1 MGVIKALYAL
11 SFMALELIFRLCHQK
26 PSVLLALFATLL
38 TTSVIPVLTLL
49 YGDAKESPLK
59 QSLLLVL
66 DSFLLLVKI
75 DGQQFVII
83 NNNIYTHTHTHT
95 PQRPHNIHNLNS
107 VNVLQIFHFWNHF
120 WLWSVYKSKKH
131 PMLGVFFLTY
141 SQKCIQYCVVIKWCP
156 LLQCSGLVNWD
167 RYWGRKACS
176 SWVSSL
182 WSMLALT
189 VYSNRNF
196 GAEISQHVAQT
207 SLLSTLTIFF
217 FDH

>member
-1 MGVIKALYAL
+1 M
-11 SFMALELIFRLCHQK
+11 
-26 PSVLLALFATLL
+26 
-38 TTSVIPVLTLL
+38 
-49 YGDAKESPLK
+49 
-59 QSLLLVL
+59 L

-83 NNNIYTHTHTHT
+83 NNNNICIYTHTHIHTHHRDRT
-95 PQRPHNIHNLNS
+95 TSIISTL
-107 VNVLQIFHFWNHF
+107 LTFYKFFIFEITFD
-120 WLWSVYKSKKH
+120 WSVYKSKKH
-131 PMLGVFFLTY
+131 QMLGVFFLTY

-189 VYSNRNF
+189 VLKDYQFIQIGTLVLKLANML
-196 GAEISQHVAQT
+196 HK
-207 SLLSTLTIFF
+207 LLCSVL
-217 FDH
+217 